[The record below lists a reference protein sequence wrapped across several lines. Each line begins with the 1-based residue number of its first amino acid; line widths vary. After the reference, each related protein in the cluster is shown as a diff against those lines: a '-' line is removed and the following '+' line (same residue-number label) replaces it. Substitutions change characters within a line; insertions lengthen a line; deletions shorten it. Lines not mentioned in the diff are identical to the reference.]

1 MQGLPNVSPGIQSF
15 RSFLEQIAHGTE
27 SDDKAAKRETL
38 LEYLQ
43 SQAPPSGEGDFT
55 YLADVVKTWHFAA
68 RSNVEGLFSAVA
80 AVLALLLGT
89 ISSLFEFQIWGNH
102 LCRSLLQDDQMTLFN
117 RGLTA
122 NKTKEH
128 LISPCLRLLTE
139 IVSFDGG
146 HAASSVFRQRGTTFN
161 RLETFLGMR
170 VGVHAQHRKRP
181 SLREIALTFLYAN
194 LRLQNP
200 AAKMTILSLGK
211 VIHAWI
217 EDIAEDSPNV
227 VFKTLEVL
235 KKDIAMGA
243 ALTVTSKSRFFSEW
257 VLGRLATLYSYDDA
271 ENLAESQ
278 QSVQKSTHDLLQL
291 VCTSPGLGVLEL
303 PNGSHGNVM
312 SSDANLTNSSQ
323 RDIPPKAD
331 RIIRKNVK
339 LASFLQ
345 TLRPHASLLQSDLI
359 VAIFRTTPELVS
371 DYFRRQHSLSFD
383 PKVTATW
390 IGYSSFMLATVQIP
404 APERLTLESVN
415 GPMPSLYATFIESIL
430 PLPLNQKV
438 MSRCLSQSSDLVKF
452 LALRILTAAF
462 EKLAKVLRVCE
473 DVQYHTDGKYCA
485 LAWEQTALRLTTE
498 FCNRIP
504 TMEVVIAQFR
514 SCPGE
519 NVILRESITRLLA
532 HYYEVVPKLA
542 LEQKLDICVAFSAA
556 LEKGSSSAEGL
567 EEDKIRLLELENL
580 LFIAHQS
587 PDMQW
592 FHKAGT

>member
-1 MQGLPNVSPGIQSF
+1 MQGLPNVFPGIQSF
-15 RSFLEQIAHGTE
+15 RSFLESIAYGTE
-27 SDDKAAKRETL
+27 SDDQAAKRETL

-55 YLADVVKTWHFAA
+55 YLADIIKTWHFAA
-68 RSNVEGLFSAVA
+68 QSNMEGLFSAVA

-89 ISSLFEFQIWGNH
+89 ISSLFEFRIWGNH
-102 LCRSLLQDDQMTLFN
+102 LCRSLLEDDQTTLFN

-122 NKTKEH
+122 NKKKEH

-146 HAASSVFRQRGTTFN
+146 HAASCVFRQSGTTFN
-161 RLETFLGMR
+161 RLEIFLGMR
-170 VGVHAQHRKRP
+170 VGAHAQHRKRP
-181 SLREIALTFLYAN
+181 SLRETALKFLYAN

-200 AAKMTILSLGK
+200 AAKVTILSLGK
-211 VIHAWI
+211 VVHAWI
-217 EDIAEDSPNV
+217 EDITEDSPSV
-227 VFKTLEVL
+227 VFETLEVL

-243 ALTVTSKSRFFSEW
+243 ALTVSSKSRFFSEW

-271 ENLAESQ
+271 NNLAESRH
-278 QSVQKSTHDLLQL
+278 SVQKSTHDLLQL

-303 PNGSHGNVM
+303 PNGSHGNVE
-312 SSDANLTNSSQ
+312 SSDANVTSSSQ
-323 RDIPPKAD
+323 RDIPPKGD
-331 RIIRKNVK
+331 RIIRKHVK

-345 TLRPHASLLQSDLI
+345 TLRPHANLLQSDLI
-359 VAIFRTTPELVS
+359 VAIFRNTPELVS
-371 DYFRRQHSLSFD
+371 DYFHRKDSFSFD

-390 IGYSSFMLATVQIP
+390 IGYSSFVLATVQIP
-404 APERLTLESVN
+404 ASERLTLESVN
-415 GPMPSLYATFIESIL
+415 DPVPSLYATFSESIL

-438 MSRCLSQSSDLVKF
+438 MSRCLSQSSNLVKF

-473 DVQYHTDGKYCA
+473 DIQYHTDEKHYA
-485 LAWEQTALRLTTE
+485 FAWDQTASRLTTE
-498 FCNRIP
+498 FCSRIP
-504 TMEVVIAQFR
+504 NMEVVIAQFR

-532 HYYEVVPKLA
+532 QYYEVVPKLA

-556 LEKGSSSAEGL
+556 LEKGSSQAEGL
-567 EEDKIRLLELENL
+567 EEDEIRLLELEHL
-580 LFIAHQS
+580 LFIAHRS